1 MAAISS
7 IGTGSGIDL
16 ESLVTQI
23 VEAERT
29 PVESRLNL
37 KQATAEASISAYGT
51 LKGTLEAFETTL
63 SGLAEGGAVREGISS
78 DESIVSI
85 EAENEAQLTSYSIDV
100 LNLASQHKL
109 AVSGFDNP
117 SDTVGSGTLS
127 ISVGTANFDVEILE
141 GENDSL
147 SDIRDA
153 INDASNNT
161 GVTASILTVDDGGSV
176 TSRLVL
182 TANDSGEDSEVT
194 VSVSDSDG
202 QDADDAGLSRL
213 VFAANVEEISEAK
226 DAKITIDGLLVTSNT
241 NVFDSVVDGLTIT
254 ANKEPEDPL
263 EPLNAIVSVKESAT
277 SVKGDIERFVASYN
291 EITTTLKALS
301 SYDTNTETA
310 GLLNGD
316 SGIRQIDTL
325 MRRVLSQTLGDTGD
339 AFTNLASIG
348 ITTERDGSLSVNSS
362 KLEDAISSDLDGVSK
377 LFSNENGI
385 ATRLSDLTTE
395 FLSVDGI
402 IKTRTSGFELDLSQV
417 EDRRET
423 LERRL
428 DAVEARYRRQFTGL
442 DTLIAQFQSTG
453 AFLTEQLSNLSN
465 NN

>member
-16 ESLVTQI
+16 EGLVTKI

-37 KQATAEASISAYGT
+37 KQATAEASISAYGA
-51 LKGTLEAFETTL
+51 LKSTLEAFKETL
-63 SGLAEGGAVREGISS
+63 SGLTEGGAVRSAISS
-78 DESIVSI
+78 DDSIVSI

-109 AVSGFDNP
+109 AISGFDSP
-117 SDTVGSGTLS
+117 SDTVGTGSLS
-127 ISVGTANFDVEILE
+127 ISVGSASFDIDITE

-147 SDIRDA
+147 SAIRDA

-161 GVTASILTVDDGGSV
+161 GVTASILTIDDGEV

-182 TANDSGEDSEVT
+182 TANKSGEDSEIS
-194 VSVSDSDG
+194 VSVTDTDG
-202 QDADDAGLSRL
+202 QDADDTGLSKL
-213 VFAANVEEISEAK
+213 VFTGNVEEISEAK
-226 DAKITIDGLLVTSNT
+226 DAQITIDGLLVKSSTNT
-241 NVFDSVVDGLTIT
+241 FDSVVDGLTIT

-263 EPLNAIVSVKESAT
+263 EPLNAIVSVTESAI

-291 EITTTLKALS
+291 EINTTLKALS
-301 SYDTNTETA
+301 SYDTTTETA

-316 SGIRQIDTL
+316 SGVRQVETL
-325 MRRVLSQTLGDTGD
+325 MRRVLSQTLGESGDT
-339 AFTNLASIG
+339 FSSLASIG
-348 ITTERDGSLSVNSS
+348 IITERDGSLSVDAK
-362 KLEDAISSDLDGVSK
+362 KLESSLDSDLDGVSK
-377 LFSNENGI
+377 LFSNDKGI
-385 ATRLSDLTTE
+385 ATRLSDLTTG
-395 FLSVDGI
+395 FLNTDGI
-402 IKTRTSGFELDLSQV
+402 IKTKTTGFELELSQV

-423 LERRL
+423 MERRL

-442 DTLIAQFQSTG
+442 DILIAQFQST
-453 AFLTEQLSNLSN
+453 ANYLTEQLSSLSSN
-465 NN
+465 N